1 MEGRLQTGAH
11 GADSLRTLFTAT
23 NLRKEKETKA
33 DNTICTVQYIDND
46 TDTPYSHRPW
56 CLQLLVLMGGM
67 DGDGDGASYTG
78 AGIVFVRV
86 YWGETSISRVS
97 E

>member
-1 MEGRLQTGAH
+1 MVLIRYGHSSPLLICAKKR
-11 GADSLRTLFTAT
+11 RP
-23 NLRKEKETKA
+23 KA

-86 YWGETSISRVS
+86 YWGKTSHLKS